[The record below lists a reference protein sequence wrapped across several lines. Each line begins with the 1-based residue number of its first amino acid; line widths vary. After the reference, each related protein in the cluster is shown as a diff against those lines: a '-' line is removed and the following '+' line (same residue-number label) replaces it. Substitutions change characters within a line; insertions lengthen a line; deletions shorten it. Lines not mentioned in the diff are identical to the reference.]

1 METPIAPPKL
11 SASAEVRSIAVCKS
25 TVCPRILFEVRT
37 IQSLGTRRFNSPVTE
52 VSAPS
57 LGYHSGVSTPAKAP
71 RQLTSFGSLDPA
83 LKRDSRLKFES
94 RITFLALAAGCPAVL
109 LCAFLLWFDNYSTR
123 VQWTADLLLTLLWLG
138 IAFNLKARIVRPLQ
152 TLSNILAAIRE
163 GDYSI
168 RGRRATSG
176 DALGEVMLEVND
188 LGQTLR
194 DQRLGALEA
203 TALLRTVMGEIDV
216 AVFSFDGQQRLRLV
230 NRAGEKLLA
239 QPAMRLL
246 GRTSAELGLAICLD
260 PPEDSPHTMQMVFPG
275 GVGRWDIRRST
286 FREGGAQHRLLVL
299 TDLSQTLREE
309 ERTAWQ
315 RLLRVLGHELNNSLA
330 PIKSVA
336 GSLAD
341 LLDREPRPAD
351 WDEDMQHG
359 LEVISSRAESLAR
372 FVESYSRLARLPQP
386 RFEPIN
392 IGALLRRVASLE
404 TRSPVTVVAGP
415 ELTVQG
421 DSVQLEQLLINL
433 VRNAVD
439 ASMESYSDNSNVVE
453 VSWTQNNGKVEVWVR
468 DQGLGLANT
477 ANLFVPFFTTKVDG
491 SGIGL
496 VLSRQ
501 IAEAHGG
508 TLTLENRPNMRG
520 CEALLRLPL

>member
-1 METPIAPPKL
+1 MT
-11 SASAEVRSIAVCKS
+11 
-25 TVCPRILFEVRT
+25 
-37 IQSLGTRRFNSPVTE
+37 
-52 VSAPS
+52 
-57 LGYHSGVSTPAKAP
+57 TPAKLSKSSA
-71 RQLTSFGSLDPA
+71 SFATLDPA
-83 LKRDSRLKFES
+83 LKHGGRLKFER
-94 RITFLALAAGCPAVL
+94 RITLLALAAGFPAVCL
-109 LCAFLLWFDNYSTR
+109 VAFLLWYDSYSLR
-123 VQWTADLLLTLLWLG
+123 LQWTMDLMLVLLWLS
-138 IAFNLKARIVRPLQ
+138 IAFNLKQRIVRPLQ

-168 RGRRATSG
+168 RGRRAGTG

-194 DQRLGALEA
+194 EQRLGAMEA
-203 TALLRTVMGEIDV
+203 TALLRAVMGEIDV
-216 AVFSFDGQQRLRLV
+216 AVFAFDGNQQLRLV

-239 QPAMRLL
+239 QPALRLL
-246 GRTSAELGLAICLD
+246 GRTSDELGLAACLNR
-260 PPEDSPHTMQMVFPG
+260 EDGTGPQTLQMVFPG

-286 FREGGAQHRLLVL
+286 FRERGAQHQLLVL

-341 LLDREPRPAD
+341 LLDRKPRPED
-351 WDEDMQHG
+351 WGDDMQRG
-359 LEVISSRAESLAR
+359 LEVISSRADSLAR
-372 FVESYSRLARLPQP
+372 FVESYSKLARLPQP
-386 RFEPIN
+386 LIEPVDLGEI
-392 IGALLRRVASLE
+392 LRRVASLE
-404 TRSPVTVVAGP
+404 TRLPVRIVPGP
-415 ELTVQG
+415 QVIIQG
-421 DSVQLEQLLINL
+421 DGVQLEQLLINL

-439 ASMESYSDNSNVVE
+439 ASLETGGAVE
-453 VSWTQNNGKVEVWVR
+453 LGWTQNNGQVELCVS
-468 DQGLGLANT
+468 DEGPGLAST
-477 ANLFVPFFTTKVDG
+477 ANLFVPFFTTKTDG

-508 TLTLENRPNMRG
+508 TLRLENRPRTRG
-520 CEALLRLPL
+520 CVARLRLPL

>member
-1 METPIAPPKL
+1 MPK
-11 SASAEVRSIAVCKS
+11 
-25 TVCPRILFEVRT
+25 
-37 IQSLGTRRFNSPVTE
+37 NS
-52 VSAPS
+52 SNFS
-57 LGYHSGVSTPAKAP
+57 
-71 RQLTSFGSLDPA
+71 SLDPGF
-83 LKRDSRLKFES
+83 LHGGRMKFEK
-94 RITFLALAAGCPAVL
+94 RITFLALATGFPAVVL
-109 LCAFLLWFDNYSTR
+109 VAFLLWFDSYSAR
-123 VQWTADLLLTLLWLG
+123 LQWTVDLLLTCLWLG
-138 IAFNLKARIVRPLQ
+138 IAFNLKQRIVRPLQ

-168 RGRRATSG
+168 RGRRAASG

-194 DQRLGALEA
+194 NQRLGALEA

-216 AVFSFDGQQRLRLV
+216 AVFAFDGSQRLRLV
-230 NRAGEKLLA
+230 NRAGERLLA

-246 GRTSAELGLAICLD
+246 GRTSDELGLAACLNRD
-260 PPEDSPHTMQMVFPG
+260 DGAGPHTMQMVFPG

-286 FREGGAQHRLLVL
+286 FREGGAPHQLLVL
-299 TDLSQTLREE
+299 TDLSKTLREE

-341 LLDREPRPAD
+341 MLNRQPRPED
-351 WDEDMQHG
+351 WDEDMQRG
-359 LEVISSRAESLAR
+359 LEVISSRADSLAR
-372 FVESYSRLARLPQP
+372 FVESYSKLARLPEP
-386 RFEPIN
+386 VFEAVDL
-392 IGALLRRVASLE
+392 GELLRRVASLE
-404 TRSPVTVVAGP
+404 RRLPVRVVSGP
-415 ELTVQG
+415 KVIIQG

-439 ASMESYSDNSNVVE
+439 ASVETGGAVELGWEEHKGQVELCVSDE
-453 VSWTQNNGKVEVWVR
+453 GP
-468 DQGLGLANT
+468 GLAGT
-477 ANLFVPFFTTKVDG
+477 TNLFVPFFTTKAGG

-508 TLTLENRPNMRG
+508 TLALENRLQTHG
-520 CEALLRLPL
+520 CIARLRLPL